1 MTYIRWFDEICAADV
16 GLVGGKGA
24 NLGEMVAAGVPVP
37 PGFCLCA
44 QAYRDFLRAARLEEP
59 IRSILA
65 ETCQDEPTEV
75 EVNSARIRD
84 LFLQQTVPPDI
95 AKQLSESYERLA
107 GELGREDASTVPV
120 AVRSSATAEDLP
132 TASFAGQQD
141 TYLNVCGTGELV
153 DCVRKCWA
161 SLWTARAVTYRA
173 RQGFDHNKVYLA
185 VVVQAMI
192 DSEISGILF
201 TANPITGNQEE
212 AVINASWG
220 LGEAIVSGLVTP
232 DTFTVRKSD
241 GRILS
246 RQIASKERTIEY
258 AREGGTVER
267 DTPADL
273 RDVQAISDDQLA
285 ELAALGHRVED
296 HYQKPQDIEWAYAHG
311 RLYVLQSRPITTLAA
326 KEEEAPAP
334 TEYNRTM
341 FVELFPDPLS
351 PFFSSAI
358 EALLHR
364 MLDFSFQTLT
374 LQPPKGMEA
383 VAVFYN
389 QPYFNREYIS
399 RALEPLPPWLR
410 EQMTAQI
417 VNPFTRYKEGP
428 RGRLNLAYLKVAAQF
443 ILFMVTF
450 PRQLPRWVSRY
461 QAEVSEVAALPLDEL
476 SDEEIAA
483 RIQKLVFGT
492 VSRLLNYDFLMIS
505 LCNRT
510 YENLGRLLKPYFA
523 ESTHELRI
531 RLISGVTGNAT
542 VETNKAL
549 WDLAQKAKSS
559 ATVSDV
565 LRRYDAGQVRDHLEQ
580 TPDGRDFLTALDDF
594 LRVYG
599 HREIRMDIF
608 YPTWVEDPAPV
619 FSFVRGYL
627 DTDEAHSPHLQQQRL
642 VQERQDLMKMV
653 KARLSRDF
661 RGRFVIWPA
670 FRWALKHTQIHT
682 RERDTMHFELTRV
695 FPPFRR
701 MILELGRRW
710 SEQGLLAEQGDIFFL
725 TLDEAADVAQSPRPM
740 HQLVADR
747 RAEFEANKGRAW
759 PDIIRG
765 GEELLAEGREA
776 VEVSEGQLGGLGAS
790 PGVAT
795 GVARVIRGPEEFG
808 KLKTGDILVAPL
820 TNPVWTPLFA
830 IASGVVTEVGGM
842 LSHGAIVAREYG
854 IPAVMGIPGATG
866 LVPEGKRVKVD
877 GNKGIVSLEL
887 EKAA

>member
-24 NLGEMVAAGVPVP
+24 NLGEMVAAGLPVP

-44 QAYRDFLRAARLEEP
+44 QAYSDFIQQAELDEP
-59 IRSILA
+59 IRGILA
-65 ETCQDEPTEV
+65 ETRQYDPADV
-75 EVNSARIRD
+75 VIKSALIRD
-84 LFLQQTVPPDI
+84 LFLQHRVPRAIAEDI
-95 AKQLSESYERLA
+95 GDSYRHLVRQLGKADVS
-107 GELGREDASTVPV
+107 GVPV

-153 DCVRKCWA
+153 TCVRKCWG

-173 RQGFDHNKVYLA
+173 QQGFDHHKVYLA

-192 DSEISGILF
+192 NSEVSGILF
-201 TANPITGNQEE
+201 TVDPIAGNPDDL
-212 AVINASWG
+212 VINASWG
-220 LGEAIVSGLVTP
+220 LGEAIVSGSVTP

-241 GRILS
+241 GHIVS
-246 RQIASKERTIEY
+246 RQIGSKEFTLEY
-258 AREGGTVER
+258 AREGGTVLRE
-267 DTPADL
+267 TPAHL
-273 RDVQAISDDQLA
+273 REVPCLSYDQIA
-285 ELAALGHRVED
+285 ELVALGQQVEN
-296 HYQKPQDIEWAYAHG
+296 HYGTPQDIEWAYAQG
-311 RLYVLQSRPITTLAA
+311 RLYVLQSRPITTV
-326 KEEEAPAP
+326 APAPEAAEP

-358 EALLHR
+358 QGLLHR
-364 MLDFSFQTLT
+364 MLDYTFQTLG
-374 LQPPKGMEA
+374 LEPQKGMEA
-383 VAVFYN
+383 VGVFYN
-389 QPYFNREYIS
+389 QPYFSRNYIAA
-399 RALEPLPPWLR
+399 ALDPLPDWLR

-428 RGRLNLAYLKVAAQF
+428 RGRLNPAYLRVAAQF
-443 ILFMVTF
+443 LYFMVTF

-461 QAEVSEVAALPLDEL
+461 QDEVAEVADLSLDA
-476 SDEEIAA
+476 STDEELTSHI
-483 RIQKLVFGT
+483 RNLVFGT

-510 YENLGRLLKPYFA
+510 YENLGRLLKPYFQ
-523 ESTHELRI
+523 ESTHELRTK
-531 RLISGVTGNAT
+531 LISGVTGNAT

-559 ATVSDV
+559 PMVRDL
-565 LRRYDAGQVRDHLEQ
+565 LRRYDVNQTRAYLEQ
-580 TPDGRDFLTALDDF
+580 TSDGRAFLQELGSFLDQ
-594 LRVYG
+594 YG
-599 HREIRMDIF
+599 HREIRMDIL

-619 FSFVRGYL
+619 FNFLRGYL
-627 DTDEAHSPHLQQQRL
+627 DLDETSSPHLQQARL
-642 VQERQDLMKMV
+642 VQERQELMQLVKTRLAGDL
-653 KARLSRDF
+653 
-661 RGRFVIWPA
+661 RGRFIIWPA

-701 MILELGRRW
+701 MLLELGRRLT
-710 SEQGLLAEQGDIFFL
+710 ERGLIAQPEDVFFL
-725 TLDEAADVAQSPRPM
+725 TLDETADVARSPRSM
-740 HQLVADR
+740 GDLVAAR
-747 RAEFEANKGRAW
+747 RAEFEGNMGRAW

-765 GEELLAEGREA
+765 REELLAEGREA
-776 VEVSEGQLGGLGAS
+776 AEVSEGQVRGLGAS

-795 GVARVIRGPEEFG
+795 GVARLIHGPDEFG
-808 KLKTGDILVAPL
+808 KLKRGDILVAPL

-830 IASGVVTEVGGM
+830 IAGGVVTEVGGM

-854 IPAVMGIPGATG
+854 IPAVMGIPGAMQ
-866 LVPEGKRVKVD
+866 LVPEGKMTRVD
-877 GNKGIVSLEL
+877 GSRGIVSLEL
-887 EKAA
+887 EVVE

>member
-1 MTYIRWFDEICAADV
+1 MTYIRWFDEVGAADV
-16 GLVGGKGA
+16 GLVGGKAA
-24 NLGEMVAAGVPVP
+24 NLGEMVAAGLPVP

-44 QAYRDFLRAARLEEP
+44 QAYRDFIQATELDEP

-65 ETCQDEPTEV
+65 ETRQYDPADV
-75 EVNSARIRD
+75 EVKSALIRD
-84 LFLQQTVPPDI
+84 LFLQHRVPRAI
-95 AKQLSESYERLA
+95 AEEIGDSYRHLVRQ
-107 GELGREDASTVPV
+107 LGRADVSAVPV

-141 TYLNVCGTGELV
+141 TYLNVCGTGQLV
-153 DCVRKCWA
+153 ACVRECWA

-173 RQGFDHNKVYLA
+173 QQGFDHHKVYLA

-192 DSEISGILF
+192 DSEISGIMF

-220 LGEAIVSGLVTP
+220 LGEAIVSGLITP
-232 DTFTVRKSD
+232 DTFAVRKSD

-246 RQIASKERTIEY
+246 RKIASKERTIEY
-258 AREGGTVER
+258 AGKGGTVER
-267 DTPADL
+267 ATPAHL
-273 RDVQAISDDQLA
+273 RSVSAVSDDQIA
-285 ELAALGHRVED
+285 ELTALGQQIET
-296 HYQKPQDIEWAYAHG
+296 HYGAPQDIEWAYAQG
-311 RLYVLQSRPITTLAA
+311 CLYVLQSRPITTLAA
-326 KEEEAPAP
+326 KAEEAAAP

-341 FVELFPDPLS
+341 FVELFPDPLC

-358 EALLHR
+358 EALLKL
-364 MLDFSFQTLT
+364 MLDFSFKTLS

-389 QPYFNREYIS
+389 QPYFNRSYIAA
-399 RALEPLPPWLR
+399 ALKPLPPWLR

-428 RGRLNLAYLKVAAQF
+428 RGRLNLAYLRVAVQF
-443 ILFMVTF
+443 LRFMVTF

-461 QAEVSEVAALPLDEL
+461 QAEVAEVATLPLENAADAEL
-476 SDEEIAA
+476 VD
-483 RIQKLVFGT
+483 RIRDLVFGT

-510 YENLGRLLKPYFA
+510 YENLGRLLKPYFE

-531 RLISGVTGNAT
+531 KLISGVTGNAT

-559 ATVSDV
+559 PTVSDL
-565 LRRYDAGQVRDHLEQ
+565 LRRYEAGQVRAHLEQ
-580 TPDGRDFLTALDDF
+580 TAEGQAF
-594 LRVYG
+594 LRELENFLAQYG

-608 YPTWVEDPAPV
+608 YPTWVEDPTPV

-642 VQERQDLMKMV
+642 VQEREELMKMV
-653 KARLSRDF
+653 RTRLGRDL

-670 FRWALKHTQIHT
+670 FGWALKHTQIHT

-710 SEQGLLAEQGDIFFL
+710 TERGLIDQPADIFFL
-725 TLDEAADVAQSPRPM
+725 TLDEAAEVAPSPRSM
-740 HQLVADR
+740 LDLVAER
-747 RAEFEANKGRAW
+747 RAEFESNKGRAW

-765 GEELLAEGREA
+765 GEELLAEGRETA
-776 VEVSEGQLGGLGAS
+776 EVLEGQLRGLGAS

-795 GVARVIRGPEEFG
+795 GVTRVIHGPEEFG
-808 KLKTGDILVAPL
+808 KLRNGDILVAPL

-830 IASGVVTEVGGM
+830 IAGGVVTEVGGM

-854 IPAVMGIPGATG
+854 IPAVMGIPGATE
-866 LVPEGKRVKVD
+866 LVPEGEMVRVD
-877 GNKGIVSLEL
+877 GNRGIVALEL